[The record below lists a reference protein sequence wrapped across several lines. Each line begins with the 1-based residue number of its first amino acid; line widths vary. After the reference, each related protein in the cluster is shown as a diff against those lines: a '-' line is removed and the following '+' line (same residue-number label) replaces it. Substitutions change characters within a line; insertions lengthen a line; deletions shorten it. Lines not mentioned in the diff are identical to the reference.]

1 MSLLPYTNDKELDEE
16 HNRLFQLKHPKMLD
30 TNILLSDIIKLK
42 DDLIEIFLKKQDS
55 DSTFG

>member
-1 MSLLPYTNDKELDEE
+1 MSILPYTNDKELDEE
-16 HNRLFQLKHPKMLD
+16 HNRLFQLKHPKILD